1 MTADRRSVIETPR
14 LRLVPLTR
22 ADAADLFAVLNDP
35 GLHRYTGGEPLDQP
49 ALAERYSRLER
60 GASDDGSEVWANWVV
75 RLREPGT
82 AIGVT
87 QATIRSDAADVAWV
101 IGQSW
106 QGAGYASEAAEAM
119 AAWLRGAGVR
129 VLRAHI
135 HPDHEASARVA
146 ERAGLRSTGATDSDG
161 EVIWESPYGLPH
173 LPGGRADPPLAG

>member
-1 MTADRRSVIETPR
+1 MTGDWRSVVETAR

-22 ADAADLFAVLNDP
+22 ADATDLFAVLNDP
-35 GLHRYTGGEPLDQP
+35 GLHLYTGGEPLDQP

-75 RLREPGT
+75 RLREHGT

-106 QGAGYASEAAEAM
+106 QGAGYGSEAAQAM
-119 AAWLRGAGVR
+119 TAWLRSAGVR

-135 HPDHEASARVA
+135 HPEHEASARVA
-146 ERAGLRSTGATDSDG
+146 ERAGLRSTEAADSDG
-161 EVIWESPYGLPH
+161 EVIWESAYGLPH
-173 LPGGRADPPLAG
+173 LPGGRADPRFAG